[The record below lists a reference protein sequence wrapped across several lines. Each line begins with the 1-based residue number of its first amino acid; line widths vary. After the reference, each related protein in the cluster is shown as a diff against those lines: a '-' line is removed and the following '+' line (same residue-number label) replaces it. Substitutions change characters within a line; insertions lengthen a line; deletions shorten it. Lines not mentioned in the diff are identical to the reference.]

1 MRAASG
7 GARGRPMAADIVTES
22 SMCVHSIRLPLK
34 SNLVLFTIGG
44 KEGSLGT
51 LKLNQLSTEKVIKAS
66 LS

>member
-1 MRAASG
+1 MRVASG
-7 GARGRPMAADIVTES
+7 GASGRPMAADIVTES
-22 SMCVHSIRLPLK
+22 SVCVC
-34 SNLVLFTIGG
+34 VLFAFHWG

>member
-1 MRAASG
+1 MRVTSG
-7 GARGRPMAADIVTES
+7 GARSRAMAADIVTES
-22 SMCVHSIRLPLK
+22 SVCVCSIRLPLK
-34 SNLVLFTIGG
+34 SSLVLFTIGG